1 MIRLFDN
8 DTGAPAGSI
17 TEEQLH
23 YLIDQLEEESP
34 NDTGYYISRETIELL
49 EDNGGDPALIA
60 VLRTALGER
69 DDMEIRWD
77 RR

>member
-17 TEEQLH
+17 TEEQLQ

-34 NDTGYYISRETIELL
+34 NDTGYYITRETIELL